1 MSMLLTLRN
10 NKVKRVVK
18 GLITIFLG
26 SYFIIAGFVYG
37 NDIGGID
44 DVQIHGFVAQ
54 GVIDVDGSDFVS
66 VDQGVSFKLTEI
78 GLNASY
84 QFTPDVRLAGQAV
97 YLNGG
102 NRYDKGIRLDYLLL
116 EWALHNT
123 ENWQTKLY
131 LGRIKNYHWLYSSTR
146 DVPMTRP
153 SIILPQSVYF
163 DGTRDMSIGGDGG
176 AIATRYSH
184 ASIGDIDITASIGIS
199 PVSKEQTTILMGSTS
214 TGKLTHENDFQ
225 GSIYWR
231 PSFSQWKFG
240 LATTN
245 ADFTYENGINDS
257 FINGSLDLERFYAN
271 AEYQAEHWTFSAE
284 ILQEN
289 IKLYGLLVPEFM
301 NDSKGQ
307 GGYVQAQY
315 SITPKLQLLSR
326 YEHYYANKSDK
337 HGRQLELN
345 SGGGVPHYFGYQYDK
360 TIGLKYRISPK
371 VELQFEHHWI
381 QGTARLTPVLIPEP
395 RINKEEY
402 WQMWALQ
409 LMYWF

>member
-1 MSMLLTLRN
+1 MSVSLTLLN
-10 NKVKRVVK
+10 NKVKRVIK

-26 SYFIIAGFVYG
+26 SYFIIAGFAYG

-66 VDQGVSFKLTEI
+66 DDQGVSFKLTEI

-84 QFTPDVRLAGQAV
+84 QFTPNIRLAGQAV

-146 DVPMTRP
+146 DVPMSRP

-163 DGTRDMSIGGDGG
+163 DGSRDMSIGGDGG

-184 ASIGDIDITASIGIS
+184 ASIGDIDITASIGNS
-199 PVSKEQTTILMGSTS
+199 PISKEQTTILMGSTS
-214 TGKLTHENDFQ
+214 TGKLTHKNDFQ

-245 ADFTYENGINDS
+245 ADFTYENGIKDS
-257 FINGSLDLERFYAN
+257 FINGDLALERFYAN

-289 IKLYGLLVPEFM
+289 IKLHGLLVPEFM
-301 NDSKGQ
+301 SDSKGQ

-315 SITPKLQLLSR
+315 NIAPKLQLLGR
-326 YEHYYANKSDK
+326 YEHYYANKNDK

-360 TIGLKYRISPK
+360 TIGLKYRISSK
-371 VELQFEHHWI
+371 FELQFEHHWI
-381 QGTARLTPVLIPEP
+381 QGTARLTPVLIREP

-402 WQMWALQ
+402 WQLWALQ